1 MQIVDTSLI
10 KLDPKNY
17 RRHNK
22 KNKELIAKSLT
33 ECGAGRSVL
42 IDKEGA
48 LIAGNGVYEQAKK
61 LNIPTKIIETDGSEL
76 IVVQRKDLATKD
88 LKRKKLAVMDNSA
101 SDSSEFDLEVMKT
114 DFTVE
119 EIKSM
124 GVQDPSL
131 EIEQEK
137 EIEEVSVPIA
147 ADPRTKPGDIWQLG
161 KHRLICGDSTKPE
174 TLKRLMGDTLADL
187 LLTDP
192 PYNVDYEGSN
202 GKKIQNDKM
211 SPAQFAAFLQ
221 EAFNTA
227 AGQLKAGGSFYI
239 WHADTETVAFRL
251 ACRGAGLS
259 VRQCLIWNKNS
270 LVLGRQDYKWK
281 HEPCLYGWKEG
292 AGHYFIEEFSHTTVN
307 DENPAS
313 FDFSKMSKDDMR
325 ALLEKIYNMP
335 STVIN
340 ENKPARNA
348 EHPTMKPLKLLARL
362 IRNSSK
368 PGQVVL
374 DSFGGSGS
382 TLVTCEQMDRV
393 CFTAELDPVYCDV
406 ILTRW
411 ENLTGE
417 KAVRLTGG
425 KNGL

>member
-76 IVVQRKDLATKD
+76 IVVQRKDLSTKD

-101 SDSSEFDLEVMKT
+101 SDSSDFDLEVMKT

-137 EIEEVSVPIA
+137 EIEEVSIPIA
-147 ADPRTKPGDIWQLG
+147 TDPRTQPGDIWQLG
-161 KHRLICGDSTKPE
+161 KHRLICGDSTK
-174 TLKRLMGDTLADL
+174 
-187 LLTDP
+187 
-192 PYNVDYEGSN
+192 
-202 GKKIQNDKM
+202 
-211 SPAQFAAFLQ
+211 
-221 EAFNTA
+221 
-227 AGQLKAGGSFYI
+227 
-239 WHADTETVAFRL
+239 
-251 ACRGAGLS
+251 
-259 VRQCLIWNKNS
+259 
-270 LVLGRQDYKWK
+270 
-281 HEPCLYGWKEG
+281 PCLYGWKEG

-307 DENPAS
+307 DETPAS